1 MHVTKPFT
9 NGRSQALRLPKEC
22 RFEEDA
28 EVCVTRI
35 GDVVIAFPRRKGWEV
50 MAASIEQ
57 FTDDYLAHRDQPA
70 EAEPR
75 DPL

>member
-9 NGRSQALRLPKEC
+9 TGRSQALRLPKDC
-22 RFEEDA
+22 RFEDGGEI
-28 EVCVTRI
+28 CVSRI

-57 FTDDYLAHRDQPA
+57 FTDDFLADRQQAARA
-70 EAEPR
+70 ETREQF
-75 DPL
+75 